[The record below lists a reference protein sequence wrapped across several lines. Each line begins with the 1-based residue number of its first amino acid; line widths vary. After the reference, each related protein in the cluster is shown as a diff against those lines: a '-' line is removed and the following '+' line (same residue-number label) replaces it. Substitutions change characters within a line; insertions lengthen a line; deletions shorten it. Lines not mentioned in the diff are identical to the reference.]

1 MLHTRTKSVCIR
13 VSEEELETMRA
24 ACARTGTRSI
34 SELAREAM
42 HRIVLTHHSAPL
54 SGQDM
59 RFWLQE
65 LRSRLASLQSEVER
79 IADHPYVR

>member
-13 VSEEELETMRA
+13 VSEEELETLRA
-24 ACARTGTRSI
+24 ACARTGTKSI

-42 HRIVLTHHSAPL
+42 HRIVLTHHLQPL
-54 SGQDM
+54 SSQDM